1 MHHLL
6 NKALVI
12 FVAATLTACAQTEP
26 QTATPAP
33 PPAEK
38 PSSLNVERTDVRST
52 VATVEAV
59 DLKNRMVT
67 LRSLQ
72 GRPFNIKVGEQ
83 AVNLPQVKKGD
94 RVEIT
99 YTQALEVR
107 MAEPGE
113 VRSDRATMVG
123 GAEPGAKPAGIGV
136 SETNITAEILEIDR
150 AGETATLK
158 MADGVIASVKVKN
171 PENLDKVKVGDTI
184 AIKYIEAL
192 EIKVLGKKR

>member
-1 MHHLL
+1 MHHLF
-6 NKALVI
+6 NKALVV

-33 PPAEK
+33 PPVEK

-72 GRPFNIKVGEQ
+72 GRPFTIKVGEQ

-113 VRSDRATMVG
+113 VLGDRTLIVG

-150 AGETATLK
+150 AGETALLK

-192 EIKVLGKKR
+192 EIKVLGAKR